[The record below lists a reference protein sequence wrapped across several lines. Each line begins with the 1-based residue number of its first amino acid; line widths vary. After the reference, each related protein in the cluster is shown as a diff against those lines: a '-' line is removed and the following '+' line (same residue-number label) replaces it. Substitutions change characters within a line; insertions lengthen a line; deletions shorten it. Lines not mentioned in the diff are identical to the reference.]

1 MAKIIGID
9 LGTTNCC
16 LAFIEGGKAQ
26 VIPTKEG
33 SRTIP
38 SVVGF
43 TEKGD
48 RLVGHIAKRQMITN
62 PINTVYAVKRLLGRK
77 FDSPEVKKAKE
88 LLPYEITGASNG
100 DIRIKIHGKE
110 FSPPEISGIIL
121 ARIKEIAEGF
131 VGSEI
136 DEAIITVPAYFDD
149 SQRQATKDAG
159 RIAGLKVSR
168 IINEPTAACLAYG
181 HDETEEKRIAVYD
194 LGGGTFDITILQIG
208 DGVFEVKATSGDTFL
223 GGEDFDNRIVEW
235 LFDCFREQHGIEL
248 RHDKLALQRLK
259 EAAEKAKC
267 ELSAQEVADINLPFL
282 SADEAGPKHLNVKL
296 ERPVFEK
303 MIEDLVERT
312 RQPVMS
318 ALEMARLKPDEIDEV
333 LLVGGQTRTPRVVEL
348 VREIF
353 GREPNRDKN
362 PDEVVG
368 IGAAIQAGILR
379 GEVKDMV
386 LLDVTPLSLG
396 IETRGGMFTKLIE
409 RSSTIPTRKS
419 KIFTTVADNQTKVE
433 VHVLQGERELAAH
446 NKSLGRFDLVG
457 IPQSPK
463 GVPQIEVSFDIDS
476 NGIVHVSARDQTT
489 GSEQRIVVTPSSG
502 LSEGE
507 INDIIEDARRHA
519 EEDRVKAELLRI
531 QQRLEGLLDSNEKTF
546 AEFGSLLEEAKR
558 KSVQRTL
565 ADARRTLGGSS
576 VSECTECLEKL
587 QEVSKILT
595 DVILYNPSAMSKVP
609 GPGPAPAPAP
619 EPATEGAGA
628 GRSSDGEGTGSE

>member
-1 MAKIIGID
+1 MGKIIGID

-16 LAFIEGGKAQ
+16 MAFIEGGKPQ

-33 SRTIP
+33 NRTIP

-62 PINTVYAVKRLLGRK
+62 PMNTVYAVKRLVGRK
-77 FDSPEVKKAKE
+77 FDSPEVTKAKGM
-88 LLPYEITGASNG
+88 LPYEITGAPNG
-100 DIRIKIHGKE
+100 DIRLKIRDRE
-110 FSPPEISGIIL
+110 FSPPEISGMIL
-121 ARIKEIAEGF
+121 ARLKDIAEGF
-131 VGSEI
+131 IGTEV

-159 RIAGLKVSR
+159 RIAGMKVSR

-181 HDETEEKRIAVYD
+181 HDETQERRIAVYD

-208 DGVFEVKATSGDTFL
+208 DGVFEVKSTSGDTFL

-235 LFDCFREQHGIEL
+235 LFERFREAHGIEL

-267 ELSAQEVADINLPFL
+267 ELSAQERVDINLPFL
-282 SADEAGPKHLNVKL
+282 SADETGPKHLNVKL
-296 ERPVFEK
+296 DRDGFEK
-303 MIEDLVERT
+303 LVGDLIERT
-312 RQPVMS
+312 RGPVMD
-318 ALEMARLKPDEIDEV
+318 ALAMARLKPGDVDEV

-353 GREPNRDKN
+353 GKEPNRDKN

-419 KIFTTVADNQTKVE
+419 KVFTTVTDNQGKVE
-433 VHVLQGERELAAH
+433 VHVLQGEREMAAH

-457 IPQSPK
+457 IPPAPK
-463 GVPQIEVSFDIDS
+463 GVPQIEVTFDIDS
-476 NGIVHVSARDQTT
+476 NGIVHVSARDQAT
-489 GSEQRIVVTPSSG
+489 GSEQRIIVSPSSG
-502 LSEGE
+502 LTEGE
-507 INDIIEDARRHA
+507 INDIIEDAKRHA

-558 KSVQRTL
+558 KAVQRTL
-565 ADARRTLGGSS
+565 AEARRAVGGNS

-587 QEVSKILT
+587 QEVSKTLT
-595 DVILYNPSAMSKVP
+595 DVILYNPSSTSRPPAP
-609 GPGPAPAPAP
+609 QPAGAAAGPGGTGTGA
-619 EPATEGAGA
+619 EGG
-628 GRSSDGEGTGSE
+628 DGEVESS

>member
-1 MAKIIGID
+1 MGRVIGID

-16 LAFIEGGKAQ
+16 VAFIEATKAH

-62 PINTVYAVKRLLGRK
+62 PANTVYAVKRLIGRK
-77 FDSPEVKKAKE
+77 ANTAEVERARA
-88 LLPYEITGASNG
+88 LLPYEVAEAPNG
-100 DIRIKIHGKE
+100 DIRIRIRDRD

-121 ARIKEIAEGF
+121 GRLKELAEDYL
-131 VGSEI
+131 GSEVT
-136 DEAIITVPAYFDD
+136 EAIITVPAYFDD

-181 HDETEEKRIAVYD
+181 HEESQEKRIAIYD
-194 LGGGTFDITILQIG
+194 LGGGTFDITILQVG
-208 DGVFEVKATSGDTFL
+208 EGVFEVKATAGDTFL

-235 LFDCFREQHGIEL
+235 LFGEFQKMYGIDL
-248 RHDKLALQRLK
+248 RNDKLALQRLK

-267 ELSAQEVADINLPFL
+267 ELSAQEEVEINLPFL
-282 SADEAGPKHLNVKL
+282 SADETGPKHLNVKL
-296 ERPVFEK
+296 SRPDFERMVS
-303 MIEDLVERT
+303 DLVEKT
-312 RQPVMS
+312 RGPVLN
-318 ALEMARLKPDEIDEV
+318 ALEMAKLKPEQIDEV

-353 GREPNRDKN
+353 GQEPNRDKN

-368 IGAAIQAGILR
+368 IGAAIQAGILS

-396 IETRGGMFTKLIE
+396 IETRGEMFTKLIE
-409 RSSTIPTRKS
+409 RNSTIPTRKS
-419 KIFTTVADNQTKVE
+419 KIFTTVTDNQTKVE

-446 NKSLGRFDLVG
+446 NKSLGRFELVG
-457 IPQSPK
+457 IPPAPK
-463 GVPQIEVSFDIDS
+463 GVPQIEVTFDIDS

-489 GSEQRIVVTPSSG
+489 GREQRIVVTPSGG
-502 LSEGE
+502 LSEQE
-507 INDIIEDARRHA
+507 INDIIEDARRFA
-519 EEDRVKAELLRI
+519 DEDRVRTELVRI
-531 QQRLEGLLDSNEKTF
+531 QQRLEGLLESNEKTF
-546 AEFGSLLEEAKR
+546 AEFGYMLEEAKR
-558 KSVQRTL
+558 KEVQRTL
-565 ADARRTLGGSS
+565 ADARRALAGTS
-576 VSECTECLEKL
+576 VSECTSCLEKL
-587 QEVSKILT
+587 QEASKILT
-595 DVILYNPSAMSKVP
+595 DVILYKPSSLS
-609 GPGPAPAPAP
+609 PAAGGTTP
-619 EPATEGAGA
+619 EPS
-628 GRSSDGEGTGSE
+628 SSDVEG